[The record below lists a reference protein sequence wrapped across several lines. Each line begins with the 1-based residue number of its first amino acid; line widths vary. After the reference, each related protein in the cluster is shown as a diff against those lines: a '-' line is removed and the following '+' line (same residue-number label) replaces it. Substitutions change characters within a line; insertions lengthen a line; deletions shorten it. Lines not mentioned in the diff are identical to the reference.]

1 MIYFDESFLTLSW
14 DESANVVCAQ
24 WKDAVEGEPMR
35 RGLQVGLELVSLKQ
49 SEKWLVDS
57 RTLGS
62 IDPADVKWVNDNWIP
77 RAVDAGLRW
86 MAFVLAKKVVMKLTM
101 KSFIARINDRDLS
114 SAYFDDLDEAWDWIR
129 AQS

>member
-14 DESANVVCAQ
+14 DEGANVVCAQ
-24 WKDAVEGEPMR
+24 WKDTVEGEPMR
-35 RGLQVGLELVSLKQ
+35 RGLEVGLELVALKQ

-101 KSFIARINDRDLS
+101 KSFMARINDRDLS
-114 SAYFDDLDEAWDWIR
+114 SAYFDDPDEAWGWIR

>member
-1 MIYFDESFLTLSW
+1 
-14 DESANVVCAQ
+14 
-24 WKDAVEGEPMR
+24 MR

-101 KSFIARINDRDLS
+101 KSFIARINGRDLS

-129 AQS
+129 AQR